1 MFYSKE
7 ILTRKSGGFGI
18 IWLAATLG
26 SRSSFRKLSKKEVNS
41 VNLVRACEYVTTPP
55 EPLALRLTSNL
66 MIGITRVYH
75 QQYHFYYSD
84 VNGVWHNLQRALIEM
99 RRESIDMIIPQAR
112 YEAITLNDDP
122 FFEIELKIPMHDI
135 LMSPRIDVNFAQF
148 PPFSDEG
155 ASNKSRHSLITLPEI
170 ETGFTASS
178 GEFSN
183 VDGFGLDLDDDVLM
197 IDDSGIRIDFD
208 AEGCLHEFVTQ
219 PESQQDAAINVMDDI
234 IRRVRD
240 EHNAGLEEGR
250 KKKRRK
256 INNITND
263 EELQEMEIDNEVGI
277 QSMNINVDIEAQ
289 DMRNN
294 EEILPSE
301 EQDDANKEN
310 VPDEQP
316 EQKRRNRRKLRV
328 MFDEETELTNEQILE
343 MRRRV
348 KDDLDDA
355 EIAAREKMR
364 ALKNKMQLDNILY
377 TPGKSFLAP
386 QLTSLWQQHYAPM
399 LYDENVKKRRIQSLA
414 SVINLNEHNDSEN
427 NIDVEGSNIPHGI
440 RESSIK
446 SDEPERLRKEGS
458 QQNSAIISGMESSGF
473 DKYPEIE
480 FFSGWQYRHEY
491 RFVGSTQKV
500 IYEVVYCIH
509 KPFDL
514 IVYNVYFS
522 GGRQRLVSMG
532 FNAPFIDFSDER
544 MLDDDDNILPTFGD
558 LPLFDN
564 SSQARIGQS
573 TATVVNSEQEAMN
586 FFESIK
592 TIMNDADVSIAT
604 FQDIMETQ
612 HVRRVDVARD
622 FYYILALATRN
633 LIRVNQA
640 QSYVQRI
647 ENLKY

>member
-473 DKYPEIE
+473 DKYPEIDHY
-480 FFSGWQYRHEY
+480 FDQNSS
-491 RFVGSTQKV
+491 VGGS
-500 IYEVVYCIH
+500 IDMNI
-509 KPFDL
+509 DL
-514 IVYNVYFS
+514 LGQHRS

-640 QSYVQRI
+640 QSYGNIMIQVRN
-647 ENLKY
+647 E